1 MAVEVV
7 STGAFINQISGMQ
20 NKQLQN
26 NNNIIEDANIE
37 ESLRNAQNIGNS
49 NVRTIE
55 ETEEGD
61 NGNAVNRDSGSGER
75 GGEVGSLLD
84 ILV

>member
-7 STGAFINQISGMQ
+7 STGAFINQISGVQ

-37 ESLRNAQNIGNS
+37 ESLKNAQNIGND

-61 NGNAVNRDSGSGER
+61 NENAVKRDSGSGGR